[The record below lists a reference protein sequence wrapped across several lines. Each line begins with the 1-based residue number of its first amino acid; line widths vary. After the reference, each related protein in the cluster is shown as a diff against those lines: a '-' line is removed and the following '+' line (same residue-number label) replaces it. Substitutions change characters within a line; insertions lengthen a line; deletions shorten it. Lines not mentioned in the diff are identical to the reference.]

1 MRRRKYFIAAM
12 LGIGMIL
19 FAGCGG
25 GKDGESVSEAVNDT
39 ETPDEAFLDYDVEEY
54 VTLGEYKGLSVKY
67 PVPSVT
73 EEDIQ
78 MSIDDL
84 IYDNTQYN
92 EIKDR
97 AAQNGDYLNIDFK
110 GTLNGEEF
118 DGGSDEGYEFTLGE
132 GEFLEDFEK
141 NVLGKKAGETAELQ
155 MTFPEDYDE
164 ELGGKEVTF
173 SVKINSI
180 SEVVT
185 PEYTDA
191 FVAEVT
197 DFDSTKAYEA
207 SLQEELMG
215 NAAAESQ
222 EAAGGEALSLA
233 IANAS
238 INGYP
243 QGLYDACHESVM
255 ATYEEYAM
263 MFGME
268 LDEMI
273 ADAGEDGIQ
282 EEVMM
287 MVNET
292 LVSQAIAKKEGFEIT
307 AENYAKEA
315 EELGIEYGYETLSE
329 FLSDYGK
336 ASVMNS
342 LVRDKAVAFLYEN
355 AKVEEVSEEE
365 YYQDDEALDEIEEE
379 GTEELLE
386 EGTE

>member
-97 AAQNGDYLNIDFK
+97 AAQNG
-110 GTLNGEEF
+110 
-118 DGGSDEGYEFTLGE
+118 YEFTLVE

-141 NVLGKKAGETAELQ
+141 NVLGKKAGETAEFQ

-207 SLQEELMG
+207 SLQEE
-215 NAAAESQ
+215 SQ

-233 IANAS
+233 ISNAS

>member
-1 MRRRKYFIAAM
+1 M
-12 LGIGMIL
+12 
-19 FAGCGG
+19 
-25 GKDGESVSEAVNDT
+25 
-39 ETPDEAFLDYDVEEY
+39 DYDVEEY

-141 NVLGKKAGETAELQ
+141 NVLGKKAGETAEFQ

>member
-1 MRRRKYFIAAM
+1 
-12 LGIGMIL
+12 
-19 FAGCGG
+19 
-25 GKDGESVSEAVNDT
+25 
-39 ETPDEAFLDYDVEEY
+39 
-54 VTLGEYKGLSVKY
+54 
-67 PVPSVT
+67 
-73 EEDIQ
+73 
-78 MSIDDL
+78 
-84 IYDNTQYN
+84 
-92 EIKDR
+92 
-97 AAQNGDYLNIDFK
+97 
-110 GTLNGEEF
+110 
-118 DGGSDEGYEFTLGE
+118 
-132 GEFLEDFEK
+132 
-141 NVLGKKAGETAELQ
+141 
-155 MTFPEDYDE
+155 
-164 ELGGKEVTF
+164 
-173 SVKINSI
+173 
-180 SEVVT
+180 
-185 PEYTDA
+185 
-191 FVAEVT
+191 
-197 DFDSTKAYEA
+197 
-207 SLQEELMG
+207 MG

-292 LVSQAIAKKEGFEIT
+292 LVSQAIAKKEGFEVT